1 MNGFS
6 ANLPTKL
13 LIFFPEETERV
24 YSMKWKQKLQYRF
37 DRFIAKGTMSLV
49 LMLFLITLISV
60 LVIGGI
66 AFLFSSAESS
76 VFHVWWIGF
85 MQTLDAGNLSG
96 VDDSFSYTL
105 MMVILT
111 LTGIFI
117 TSMLIS
123 ILTSGL
129 EAKLARLQKGT
140 SLVMEKNHT
149 LILGWNDNVPVIVS
163 QLILANLN
171 VKRPVIVILSTEEA
185 METMTSLKQSV
196 RGFRNTEII
205 VRTGNIHD
213 ANDLRMCAIDDAR
226 SVIISEEDDADTIK
240 TLLAIKQTAFFGTS
254 HSGFVTSIIHHHKN
268 IRVAER
274 ICNGQLEPIHLEDT
288 MNRIMAQTCLQPG
301 LSFVYKNLFD
311 FEGEEI
317 YFFRHPSLVGLS
329 VREAAIRLKD
339 ATLMGWLR
347 DGIISINPPKD
358 ALLGESDL
366 LIVLSEDDDTAGVR
380 ETPSLIDEALMVS
393 GPHRPSRSRRAILAI
408 GYNETTLDVIREMGP
423 YLEPGSV
430 ITMLSMANTGF
441 GDVEHLFPDKGIEF
455 RFRQGLTYDMETLE
469 SFDYSGLD
477 TIIVFSNGGEDG
489 DHADSETLLTVL
501 NLKEIERERGFDI
514 PIIIEINVNKNEAT
528 LQYASVDDFIIS
540 NVLSNRMLTQVAE
553 NRKLNQVFNEL
564 LSPEGS
570 EIYLKPASWYVK
582 TNTPVTFAT
591 VIESAL
597 RKDEIAIGYK
607 QKNRV
612 EDGGIVINP
621 DHSDL
626 LTFGEGDCIVIIA
639 ED

>member
-1 MNGFS
+1 MPADVLGPEQSFSERQKIGIFSLRSLKESGRLTKMKIKMNGFS
-6 ANLPTKL
+6 ANLPSRL
-13 LIFFPEETERV
+13 LIRSPEETERV
-24 YSMKWKQKLQYRF
+24 DSMKKWKQKLQYQF
-37 DRFIAKGTMSLV
+37 DRFIAKGTLSLV
-49 LMLFLITLISV
+49 LMLFLITLVSV

-66 AFLFSSAESS
+66 AFLFSQGESS

-85 MQTLDAGNLSG
+85 MQTLDAGNLSN
-96 VDDSFSYTL
+96 VEDSFSYTL

-140 SLVMEKNHT
+140 SLVLEKNHT

-163 QLILANLN
+163 ELLLANLN
-171 VKRPVIVILSTEEA
+171 VKRPVIVILSPQEA
-185 METMTSLKQSV
+185 MDTLSSLKQSV

-205 VRTGNIHD
+205 VRSGNIHD
-213 ANDLRMCAIDDAR
+213 ADDLRMCAIDDAR

-240 TLLAIKQTAFFGTS
+240 TLLAIRQTSFFEKD
-254 HSGFVTSIIHHHKN
+254 HSGFVTSIIHHHRN

-274 ICNGQLEPIHLEDT
+274 ICNGKLEPIHLEDT

-311 FEGEEI
+311 FNDDEI
-317 YFFRHPSLVGLS
+317 YFFHHPSLIGLS
-329 VREAAIRLKD
+329 VREAAQRLKN
-339 ATLMGWLR
+339 ATMMGWMR
-347 DGIISINPPKD
+347 DGVISINPPKD
-358 ALLGESDL
+358 AILTEKDR
-366 LIVLSEDDDTAGVR
+366 LIVISEDDDTSGLS
-380 ETPSLIDEALMVS
+380 ETGPLIDEGLLVS

-408 GYNETTLDVIREMGP
+408 GFNGTTLDVLREMGP

-430 ITMLSMANTGF
+430 ITMLSMAEISF
-441 GDVEHLFPDKGIEF
+441 SDVQGLFREGMVEF
-455 RFRQGLTYDMETLE
+455 RFRKGLTYDMETLE
-469 SFDYSGLD
+469 AIEYAGLD
-477 TIIVFSNGGEDG
+477 TIIVFSNDGEDG

-514 PIIIEINVNKNEAT
+514 PIIIEIKVNKNEAT

-540 NVLSNRMLTQVAE
+540 NVLSNKMLTQVAE

-564 LSPEGS
+564 LSPEGC
-570 EIYLKPASWYVK
+570 EIYLKPASGMSRPILW
-582 TNTPVTFAT
+582 
-591 VIESAL
+591 
-597 RKDEIAIGYK
+597 
-607 QKNRV
+607 
-612 EDGGIVINP
+612 
-621 DHSDL
+621 
-626 LTFGEGDCIVIIA
+626 
-639 ED
+639 